1 LSTDTESLIPGS
13 GGTARG
19 VSAPTRDGARST
31 GGSRPAQNQPARN
44 KRSEGQWAL
53 GDHTPLNPNEEW
65 KAKEGGLA
73 VRERVLSTYAEQGF
87 ASIPGDDLR
96 GRMRWWGLYTQRKPG
111 IDGGRT
117 ASLEPHELDDE
128 YFMMRVR
135 IDSGAVTLAQLRVL
149 ADISTTYARGSADV
163 TDRQNIQYHWI
174 RIEDVPAIWEALGKV
189 RLGSTEACGDTPRV
203 VLGSPVA
210 GVAADEIIDGTPAIK
225 AIVKKFIGDPD
236 LANLPRKFK
245 TAVSGSPHQDVAH
258 EIHDI
263 AFVGVVHPD
272 LGPGFDLWVGG
283 GLSTNPMLGQR
294 LGAWVPLDEVP
305 DVWHGV
311 IKIFRDYGYRRLRAR
326 ARLKF
331 LMADW
336 GPEKF
341 RQILEDD
348 YLGRKLVDGPAPA
361 LPPNG
366 RHDHV
371 GVHRQKNGKF
381 YVGAAPI
388 VGRVSGEVLAK
399 LADAAEKAG
408 SNRVRFTPEQK
419 IVILD
424 VAAKRVP
431 DLLDDLD
438 AIGLSA
444 RASAF
449 RRGTMAC
456 TGIEFCKLA
465 ITDTKKTATNLVAEL
480 EDRLADVPEL
490 FTLDGPSLSINMNGC
505 PNSCARAQ
513 IADIGLKGIQ
523 LPNPADPQGPT
534 VEGFQI
540 HLGGGLGVHAGFGR
554 KLRGLKTTSADLP
567 DFVERIVRRWLAQ
580 RADDE
585 AFATWVLR
593 ATEDD
598 LR

>member
-1 LSTDTESLIPGS
+1 MSIETENPAAGA
-13 GGTARG
+13 GRPAR
-19 VSAPTRDGARST
+19 
-31 GGSRPAQNQPARN
+31 SRPAQS

-53 GDHTPLNPNEEW
+53 GERTPLNANEEW

-73 VRERVLSTYAEQGF
+73 VRDRVLSTYAKDGF
-87 ASIPGDDLR
+87 ASIPGEDLR
-96 GRMRWWGLYTQRKPG
+96 GRMRWWGLYTQRRPG

-117 ASLEPHELDDE
+117 AALEPHELDDE
-128 YFMMRVR
+128 YFMLRVR
-135 IDSGAVTLAQLRVL
+135 IDGGAVTLAQLRTL
-149 ADISTTYARGSADV
+149 AEISTKYARGTADV

-174 RIEDVPAIWEALGKV
+174 RIEDVPTIWDMLAKV

-225 AIVKKFIGDPD
+225 AIVKKFVGDPE

-245 TAVSGSPHQDVAH
+245 TAISGSPHQDVAH
-258 EIHDI
+258 EISDV
-263 AFVGVVHPD
+263 AFVGVVHPEH
-272 LGPGFDLWVGG
+272 GPGFDLWVGG

-294 LGAWVPLDEVP
+294 LGTWVPLDEVP
-305 DVWHGV
+305 EVWHGV
-311 IKIFRDYGYRRLRAR
+311 IKIFRDYGYRRLRTR

-336 GPEKF
+336 GPERF
-341 RQILEDD
+341 REVLEKE
-348 YLGRKLVDGPAPA
+348 YLGRALIDGPAPA
-361 LPPNG
+361 LPAQG

-388 VGRVSGEVLAK
+388 VGRVSGDVLAK

-408 SNRVRFTPEQK
+408 SNRIRFTPEQK
-419 IVILD
+419 IVVLD
-424 VAAKRVP
+424 VVAKRVP

-465 ITDTKKTATNLVAEL
+465 ITDTKRTATNLVTEL
-480 EDRLADVPEL
+480 ENRLADIPEL
-490 FTLDGPSLSINMNGC
+490 FTLDGPALSININGC

-523 LPNPADPQGPT
+523 VPNPDDPQGPT
-534 VEGFQI
+534 IEGFQI
-540 HLGGGLGVHAGFGR
+540 HLGGGLGLHAGFGR
-554 KLRGLKTTSADLP
+554 KLRGLKTSSADLP
-567 DFVERIVRRWLAQ
+567 DYVERIVRRWLAE

-585 AFATWVLR
+585 AFASWVVR